1 MRHLVPKSLMKY
13 TPTVPIEIEYLEGIG
28 DVEVRNQY
36 LHIPRN
42 LLAELELVINRSTDL
57 QAEVKLCWQL
67 LWSQYSNGDQLPPFE
82 PSTVK
87 EICLSAGANKLF
99 KTIFHAMSSG
109 HHSASWQA
117 LNEKKT
123 EAMIYMLIFGQSQKA
138 SWFQKIISS
147 TVVSKGISESGL
159 SILHRS
165 GIATSK

>member
-1 MRHLVPKSLMKY
+1 MLQSQVSSQQSSKATRHSSSSEDESSGSNKQSEYTFQEVIVGSETFYLVPNSLMKY
-13 TPTVPIEIEYLEGIG
+13 TPTVPIDIEYLEGLG
-28 DVEVRNQY
+28 DVEVGNQY

-57 QAEVKLCWQL
+57 QAEVKLCRHL

-109 HHSASWQA
+109 DH
-117 LNEKKT
+117 
-123 EAMIYMLIFGQSQKA
+123 
-138 SWFQKIISS
+138 
-147 TVVSKGISESGL
+147 
-159 SILHRS
+159 
-165 GIATSK
+165 